1 MKKTTSFENIGWG
14 KFANAKIIIE
24 EFYTPS
30 NDFDYTHISVVTEEF
45 ELHEIT
51 TDSLYEGL
59 LAVTDEETANWLFE
73 ALNGDMIRFVKKE
86 LKREQHN
93 EYANML
99 QRFKEEKNEK

>member
-14 KFANAKIIIE
+14 KFANAKITIE

-30 NDFDYTHISVVTEEF
+30 NDFDCTHISVKTEEL

-59 LAVTDEETANWLFE
+59 LTLTDEETTDWLM
-73 ALNGDMIRFVKKE
+73 GRM
-86 LKREQHN
+86 
-93 EYANML
+93 
-99 QRFKEEKNEK
+99 

>member
-14 KFANAKIIIE
+14 KFAKAKIIIE

-30 NDFDYTHISVVTEEF
+30 NDYDCTHISVVTEGL

-59 LAVTDEETANWLFE
+59 LDLTDGETADWLME
-73 ALNGDMIRFVKKE
+73 RM
-86 LKREQHN
+86 
-93 EYANML
+93 
-99 QRFKEEKNEK
+99 